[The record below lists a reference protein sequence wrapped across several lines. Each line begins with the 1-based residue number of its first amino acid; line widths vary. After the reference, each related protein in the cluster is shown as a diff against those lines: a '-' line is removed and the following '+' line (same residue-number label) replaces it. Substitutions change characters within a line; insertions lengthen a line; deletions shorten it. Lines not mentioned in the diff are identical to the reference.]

1 MSYRTMRWTMALTL
15 TALPAGMHAQAAMD
29 TVQITAQ
36 KLSERVYVLFGSGG
50 NIGLSIGD
58 DGAFIVD
65 DQFAPLSERI
75 KAAIAKLTPKP
86 VRFVVNTHWH
96 GDHVGGNELMG
107 QAGAVIVAHE
117 NVRKRMSVEQA
128 MVRGGQTTKVP
139 ASPHAALPVLTF
151 TQDVTLHLNG
161 DSVYVVHV
169 PPAHTDGDAIIFYEK
184 ANVLHMGDTFF
195 NGRYPFIDTSSGGT
209 IDGIVA
215 AADRALALSN
225 ADTQFIPGHG
235 AVAKR
240 ADLQA
245 YRDAMSQI
253 RGRILKSV
261 LAGKS
266 TKQVLAEKPTAQWD
280 DAWGKGFITGESL
293 TQTIYDDLKSRGV
306 KH

>member
-1 MSYRTMRWTMALTL
+1 MTHRLIRMALSL
-15 TALPAGMHAQAAMD
+15 FALVVPAVARGQAGMD

-36 KLSERVYVLFGSGG
+36 KLSDRVYVLFGSGG

-65 DQFAPLSERI
+65 DQFAPLSDRI

-128 MVRGGQTTKVP
+128 MMRGGQVTKTP
-139 ASPHAALPVLTF
+139 ASPHMALPVLTF

-161 DSVYVVHV
+161 DSIYVVHV
-169 PPAHTDGDAIIFYEK
+169 PPAHTDGDAIIFYQK
-184 ANVLHMGDTFF
+184 ANVIHMGDTFF
-195 NGRYPFIDTSSGGT
+195 NGRYPFIDTSTGGT
-209 IDGIVA
+209 IDGIIT
-215 AADRALALSN
+215 AADRALAMSN
-225 ADTQFIPGHG
+225 ATTQFIPGHG
-235 AVAKR
+235 VVATR

-253 RGRILKSV
+253 RARILKSV

-266 TKQVLAEKPTAQWD
+266 AKQVLAEKPTAKWD
-280 DAWGKGFITGESL
+280 DTWGKGFINGESL
-293 TQTIYDDLKSRGV
+293 TQTVYDDLKARGV